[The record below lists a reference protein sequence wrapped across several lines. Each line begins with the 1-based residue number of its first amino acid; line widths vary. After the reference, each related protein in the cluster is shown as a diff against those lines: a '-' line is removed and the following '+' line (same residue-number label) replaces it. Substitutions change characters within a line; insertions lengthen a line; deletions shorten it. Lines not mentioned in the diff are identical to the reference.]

1 MTGQLSVAEMTVMII
16 LGAIIIGPMQLS
28 DLGFFHG
35 RVALHFIA
43 GLHVLFTHL
52 EVAKIFS

>member
-16 LGAIIIGPMQLS
+16 LGTVIIDPMQLP
-28 DLGFFHG
+28 DRGFFHG

-52 EVAKIFS
+52 EAANIFS